1 MRTSSKSRH
10 ISNIKEMTLFWRVTV
25 ALMLYRVVPDCEI
38 VFSFLFV
45 VNMASRTYSIR
56 VVTSYAIDH

>member
-1 MRTSSKSRH
+1 
-10 ISNIKEMTLFWRVTV
+10 MTLFWRVTV